1 MPSAHPVPE
10 TRAGLPRRAR
20 QTAARVKMPRVT
32 RSLVNSLSTAEI
44 MLVFV
49 LGSVVVAVGLAIGIR
64 TLIPDIA
71 ERQFEDMM
79 DGLRVV
85 YELLFALLLAFVVAS
100 VLDRFNQAEGT
111 VQQEASAL
119 SAMLRDNLAFPADT
133 QTLLRRSMGAYVNA
147 TIGPEWQT
155 MRAGAASPEAA
166 GAIESLYA
174 VYRSYTPANATQTQ
188 FYQEALAHLDEVA
201 AARRQ
206 RLTLSSEQLPS
217 VLLLM
222 LPIGVLL
229 LLVVEYRPR
238 LGPRSQTAFMG
249 TLALIV
255 SSSYV
260 LTIVLDYP
268 FSGDVAVTNEPLHSG
283 PLASLTQT
291 FPRAPQPGDR
301 PVPVTA
307 RALVGVWTSEAYG
320 TVLLAR
326 RGNELVGDYRALQGT
341 ITGTVTPSGIFRGVW
356 CEAPTRAPGATTQ
369 TSHAGLVE
377 WRLVDTRSDGP
388 VLAGVWS
395 SGYAHRPDG
404 SFAPA
409 GSWDMRKLKVDQ
421 ALDLAQRLTT
431 DPPSWYCHAP

>member
-1 MPSAHPVPE
+1 M
-10 TRAGLPRRAR
+10 
-20 QTAARVKMPRVT
+20 T
-32 RSLVNSLSTAEI
+32 RSIVNSLSTGEI
-44 MLVFV
+44 VVVFV
-49 LGSVVVAVGLAIGIR
+49 LGTVVVAVGLAIGIR

-100 VLDRFNQAEGT
+100 VLDTFNQAEST

-119 SAMLRDNLAFPADT
+119 SAMLRDNLAFPPAT
-133 QTLLRRSMGAYVNA
+133 QTELRRGLGAYVNA
-147 TIGPEWQT
+147 TITSEWQT
-155 MRAGAASPEAA
+155 MRNGAASPEAA
-166 GAIESLYA
+166 GAIETLYA
-174 VYRSYTPANATQTQ
+174 IYRSYTPVNATQTQ
-188 FYQEALAHLDEVA
+188 FYQEALTHLDEVA
-201 AARRQ
+201 AARRE
-206 RLTLSSEQLPS
+206 RLTLSSAQLPG

-249 TLALIV
+249 TLALVV

-268 FSGDVAVTNEPLHSG
+268 FSGDVAVSSLPLHAG

-301 PVPVTA
+301 LVPVTIQS
-307 RALVGVWTSEAYG
+307 LVGVWTSDDYG

-326 RGNELVGDYRALQGT
+326 RGNELVGDYRALEGT

-369 TSHAGLVE
+369 TSHAGLVA
-377 WRLVDTRSDGP
+377 WRLIDTKSDGP
-388 VLAGVWS
+388 VLTGVWS

-404 SFAPA
+404 SFVAA
-409 GSWDMRKLKVDQ
+409 GSWDMRKLHIDQ